1 MKEKMKNALHKFKT
15 IWKTGKIQRTA
26 RITYGV
32 IWNITLFFIIV
43 GFIGSFFV
51 GGIGA
56 GYFASLVKDE
66 EILDYETMAQ
76 DIYDY
81 ADSSTMYFA
90 NDVYFGEVNA
100 DIHRD
105 ETTLDQID
113 PLLLKAVIATE
124 DEHFNEHHGV
134 VPKAILRAVYQE
146 VSSSATQTGGSTL
159 TQQLIKNQIL
169 TNEVSFKRKAK
180 EILLALRL
188 ERFFDKDEIL
198 EAYLNIVPYGRD
210 ASGRNIAGVQTA
222 ANGIFGI
229 NASEVNLAQAAYIA
243 GLPQSPSSYTPFA
256 SGGGLK
262 DEDGIQ
268 PGLNRMKTVLNRM
281 YDMEYITK
289 KQYDK
294 ALNYDL
300 VADFKEKE
308 ESPFERYPILT
319 AEIEERAQKILFD
332 YFVKEDGYTAQDIKA
347 RPELKEEYQS
357 RASRALRM
365 NGYEIHSTIDKE
377 VYDAFQEVA
386 KDYQYYGPNTI
397 TKLKTAKGEI
407 EKEQYVQAAGVMI
420 ENSTGRIISF
430 LGSRDYS
437 LEDQLN
443 YTVRTRSP
451 GSTIKPLL
459 VYGPALEEGL
469 IHPGTPIADVPF
481 YVKDGSGSK
490 EIRNVDLSHHGLMS
504 AREHL
509 AFSYNVPAVRTYLRM
524 NDQNP
529 VDKYLN
535 KMGVTTIE
543 DNEYANPSLAIGGT
557 TNGISLEEMTNAFS
571 TIANNG
577 EFADAYI
584 IEKITAK
591 DGETIYEHKAEPVEV
606 FSPQTSYLLI
616 DMMRDVISKG
626 TGTYLNSQLKYRNV
640 DWAGKT
646 GTSQNVENVHFIG
659 SNPSITMGTW
669 LGYEHPDSLE
679 CKYCDLYHSN
689 RNMKLWAELVNAA
702 SDINPDLVAPPDAFQ
717 QPDGIVSKSYCALSG
732 LLPSDLCEKAGL
744 VKTGLFNAKFVPT
757 ERDNSL
763 TTGSHVKINGRSV
776 PAGPDTPSEFTNGNG
791 LMFTPEYLQKFG
803 LDKLS
808 NPALLLPANG
818 DRSKWESIGIPSGSV
833 ENSIPN
839 DNEAPSPPT
848 SFKASGN
855 KLTWNTSGSNNV
867 AGYRI
872 YEAKKSG
879 DSFARVGST
888 TSTEYT
894 IGQKNAAYFVKAVNY
909 FGKES
914 KESTTVVVGNVPKEN
929 EKTEDKTKKKEKDKS
944 EDKAKKK
951 AKDKVE
957 DKDKEE
963 SKEKETADKKDN
975 KAKDDSKETETVS
988 NPDSDDKDKSD
999 DKKE

>member
-1 MKEKMKNALHKFKT
+1 MDYKEKMKNALHKFKN
-15 IWKTGKIQRTA
+15 IWKTGKIQRNT

-32 IWNITLFFIIV
+32 IWNVILFFLIV

-66 EILDYETMAQ
+66 KILDYETMAQ

-81 ADSSTMYFA
+81 AETSTMYFA

-105 ETTLDQID
+105 ETTLDQIE

-124 DEHFNEHHGV
+124 DEHFNEHKGV

-169 TNEVSFKRKAK
+169 TNEVSFERKAK

-222 ANGIFGI
+222 AKGIFGI
-229 NASEVNLAQAAYIA
+229 NASEVNLAQAAYLA
-243 GLPQSPSSYTPFA
+243 GLPQSPSAYTPFA

-289 KQYDK
+289 EQYDE

-300 VADFKEKE
+300 VADFKEEE

-332 YFVKEDGYTAQDIKA
+332 YFVKEGGHTAQDIKA
-347 RPELKEEYQS
+347 RPELKEEYQNM
-357 RASRALRM
+357 ASRALRM

-377 VYDAFQEVA
+377 IYDAFQEVA
-386 KDYQYYGPNTI
+386 KNYQHYGPDT
-397 TKLKTAKGEI
+397 TTELSTAEGKI
-407 EKEQYVQAAGVMI
+407 KIDQYVQAAGVMI

-430 LGSRDYS
+430 LGSREYS
-437 LEDQLN
+437 LDDQLN
-443 YTVRTRSP
+443 YTVRARSP

-469 IHPGTPIADVPF
+469 IHPGTPIADVPY
-481 YVKDGSGSK
+481 YVKDGGGSK
-490 EIRNVDLSHHGLMS
+490 EIRNVDLRHHGLMS
-504 AREHL
+504 ATEHL
-509 AFSYNVPAVRTYLRM
+509 AYSFNVPAVRTYLRM
-524 NDQNP
+524 ADQNL
-529 VDKYLN
+529 VEKYLN
-535 KMGVTTIE
+535 KMGVTTIGE
-543 DNEYANPSLAIGGT
+543 DEYANASIALGGT
-557 TNGISLEEMTNAFS
+557 SVGISLEEMANAFS
-571 TIANNG
+571 TIANDG
-577 EFADAYI
+577 KFADAYL
-584 IEKITAK
+584 IEKITTK

-646 GTSQNVENVHFIG
+646 GTSQNVENVHFFG
-659 SNPSITMGTW
+659 SNPNVTVGTW
-669 LGYEHPDSLE
+669 LGYEQPDSLE

-702 SDINPDLVAPPDAFQ
+702 SDINPELVAPPQAFQ
-717 QPDGIVSKSYCALSG
+717 QPDGIVSRSYCALSG
-732 LLPSDLCEKAGL
+732 LLPSDLCQKAGL

-763 TTGSHVKINGRSV
+763 TTGTHVKVNGRSV
-776 PAGPDTPSEFTNGNG
+776 VAGPDTPGEFTNGDG
-791 LMFTPEYLQKFG
+791 LMFTTEYMQKFG
-803 LDKLS
+803 LDNLS

-818 DRSKWESIGIPSGSV
+818 DRSKWENIGIPSGSAG
-833 ENSIPN
+833 NSITN
-839 DNEAPSPPT
+839 DNKAPTPPT
-848 SFKASGN
+848 SVKASGN
-855 KLTWNTSGSNNV
+855 KLTWNASGSNDV
-867 AGYRI
+867 VGYRI
-872 YEAKKSG
+872 YEAKEPG
-879 DSFARVGST
+879 GSFSRVGST

-894 IGQKNAAYFVKAVNY
+894 IGKKNGVYYVKAVDY
-909 FGKES
+909 FGEES
-914 KESTTVVVGNVPKEN
+914 KESSTVIVGDTPKAE
-929 EKTEDKTKKKEKDKS
+929 EKEKDEDKDTEETNKKETDDEKDDKAEEDSEDTESETESNSDS
-944 EDKAKKK
+944 EDK
-951 AKDKVE
+951 DE
-957 DKDKEE
+957 
-963 SKEKETADKKDN
+963 
-975 KAKDDSKETETVS
+975 
-988 NPDSDDKDKSD
+988 
-999 DKKE
+999 